1 VRTLDNGESVRL
13 QYRSLAKAEGEH
25 NGVTDDARVPAT
37 TDHS

>member
-1 VRTLDNGESVRL
+1 
-13 QYRSLAKAEGEH
+13 LAKAEGEH